1 MDYYTI
7 TLIVLIIPLIFA
19 SYWHHRHVT
28 LEVVRASAAEAG
40 RLDMIDDEIHDIDH
54 DSTGDRYYNFRN
66 KFLWVYGLAMAAE
79 WLQASYL
86 YSCLKNT
93 HKLSEPA
100 IATLFATGFVSAGIS
115 ALFVESLADKHGKK
129 FMCQCYCLIYSV
141 SCFTMLTGN
150 LVILFAGRVMA
161 GFCTTLLYSVF
172 EGWMT
177 AEYKRQAFG
186 DRGTALS
193 TIYSM
198 MAVTNGIVSAGS
210 GVVAQAAVNALG
222 SHTAPFLLSIVCLS
236 LALMVIAR
244 SWAENRGTLGRSPV
258 VETSWKASTISL
270 LKDPSMVI
278 LALAMCFFEGSV
290 YVVLYT
296 WPQTIMSA
304 RFHERVWANPP
315 FGTIFSSLMA
325 AMSLGSFL
333 FLYTSLDAN
342 SIQLSS
348 RTIQLASSISASAL
362 LATIFLRDELSRFWA
377 FCIFKICVG
386 LYYPSMTY
394 LKSRLV
400 QEERRGRVYGLM
412 RVPLNLFTVFCL
424 TTVNEDCLRCNLGDE
439 SRENR
444 LIVCSILLLLGVL
457 LMSQYAPKQGR
468 AC

>member
-7 TLIVLIIPLIFA
+7 TLIILIIPLIFA

-28 LEVVRASAAEAG
+28 LKVVRASAAEAG
-40 RLDMIDDEIHDIDH
+40 RLDIIDDEIHDIDH

-115 ALFVESLADKHGKK
+115 ALFVDSLADKHGKK

-141 SCFTMLTGN
+141 SCLTMLTGN

-172 EGWMT
+172 ESWMT

-198 MAVTNGIVSAGS
+198 ITVTNGIVSAGS
-210 GVVAQAAVNALG
+210 GIVAQVAVNALG

-236 LALMVIAR
+236 LALMVITR
-244 SWAENRGTLGRSPV
+244 SWAENRGTPSRSSIG
-258 VETSWKASTISL
+258 ESSWRTSAVSL
-270 LKDPSMVI
+270 LKDSSLTI
-278 LALAMCFFEGSV
+278 LALTVCFFEGSV
-290 YVVLYT
+290 YVVLYS

-304 RFHERVWANPP
+304 RFHERIWANPP

-325 AMSLGSFL
+325 AMSLGSFM

-348 RTIQLASSISASAL
+348 RTIQLVSSISASAL
-362 LATIFLRDELSRFWA
+362 LATILLRDELSRFWA
-377 FCIFKICVG
+377 FCIFEICVG

-394 LKSRLV
+394 LKSRLF
-400 QEERRGRVYGLM
+400 QEERRGRVHGLM

-424 TTVNEDCLRCNLGDE
+424 TTVGKGDE

>member
-7 TLIVLIIPLIFA
+7 TLIILIIPLIFA
-19 SYWHHRHVT
+19 SYRHHRHVT
-28 LEVVRASAAEAG
+28 LKVVRASAAEAG

-115 ALFVESLADKHGKK
+115 ALFVDSLADKHGKK

-141 SCFTMLTGN
+141 SCLTMLTGN

-172 EGWMT
+172 ESWMT

-198 MAVTNGIVSAGS
+198 ITVTNGIVSAGS
-210 GVVAQAAVNALG
+210 GIVAQVAVNALG

-236 LALMVIAR
+236 LALMVITR
-244 SWAENRGTLGRSPV
+244 SWAENRGKSSRSSIG
-258 VETSWKASTISL
+258 ESSWRTSAVSL
-270 LKDPSMVI
+270 LKDSSLTI
-278 LALAMCFFEGSV
+278 LTLTLCFFEGSV
-290 YVVLYT
+290 YVVLYS

-304 RFHERVWANPP
+304 RFHERIWANPP

-325 AMSLGSFL
+325 AMSLGSFM

-348 RTIQLASSISASAL
+348 RTIQLVSSISASAL
-362 LATIFLRDELSRFWA
+362 LATILLRDELSRFWA
-377 FCIFKICVG
+377 FCIFEICVG

-394 LKSRLV
+394 LKSRLF

-424 TTVNEDCLRCNLGDE
+424 TTVGEGDE

>member
-7 TLIVLIIPLIFA
+7 TLIILIIPLIFA

-28 LEVVRASAAEAG
+28 LKVVRASAAEAG

-100 IATLFATGFVSAGIS
+100 IATLFATGFVSAGIG
-115 ALFVESLADKHGKK
+115 ALFVDSLADKHGKK

-141 SCFTMLTGN
+141 SCLTMLTGN

-172 EGWMT
+172 ESWMT

-198 MAVTNGIVSAGS
+198 ITVTNGIVSAGS
-210 GVVAQAAVNALG
+210 GIVAQVAVNALG

-236 LALMVIAR
+236 LALMVITR
-244 SWAENRGTLGRSPV
+244 SWAENRGKSSRSSIG
-258 VETSWKASTISL
+258 ESSWRTSAVSL
-270 LKDPSMVI
+270 LKDSSLTI
-278 LALAMCFFEGSV
+278 LTLTLCFFEGSV
-290 YVVLYT
+290 YVVLYS

-304 RFHERVWANPP
+304 RFHERIWANPP

-325 AMSLGSFL
+325 AMSLGSFM

-348 RTIQLASSISASAL
+348 RTIQLVSSISASAL
-362 LATIFLRDELSRFWA
+362 LATILLRDELSRFWA
-377 FCIFKICVG
+377 FCIFEICVG

-394 LKSRLV
+394 LKSRLF

-424 TTVNEDCLRCNLGDE
+424 TTVGEGDE

>member
-28 LEVVRASAAEAG
+28 LKVVRASAAEAG

-86 YSCLKNT
+86 YSCLKNA

-172 EGWMT
+172 ESWMT

-236 LALMVIAR
+236 LALMVITR

-270 LKDPSMVI
+270 LNPSMVI

-304 RFHERVWANPP
+304 RFHERIWANPP

-325 AMSLGSFL
+325 AMSLGSFM
-333 FLYTSLDAN
+333 FIYVSRDAN

-362 LATIFLRDELSRFWA
+362 LATILLRDELSRFWA
-377 FCIFKICVG
+377 FCIFEICVG

-400 QEERRGRVYGLM
+400 QERRGRVYGLM

-424 TTVNEDCLRCNLGDE
+424 TTVSEGDE

-457 LMSQYAPKQGR
+457 LMSQYAPKQSR
-468 AC
+468 SN